1 MKIVKKQVTLPEDK
15 RIFVVSDIHG
25 HYTWLEKLLKR
36 VNFQKEDIL
45 FIVGDYIEKGPES
58 LKTLRY
64 VMKLCEAGNVY
75 PSIGNVDL
83 VRLQMLEGTWAAEEL
98 LNYIN
103 FMRKHWGTCFFEEMC
118 REIKCPLND
127 VRDVVWAKAAVRHHF
142 QKELDFLRSLPTLIE
157 TQKFI
162 FVHGGL
168 PASGTEGLEAFN
180 AYDLL
185 KNDAFMEKGL
195 SFDKYIVVGHW
206 LVLLYSRGIP
216 SLNPVVDT
224 KQKIISM
231 DGGCGVK
238 AEGQLNLL
246 TLDMQ
251 CPENICFQS
260 YDELPVLCAKTAQ
273 AASLGS
279 IFIKWTDNKIE
290 VLDRRENAAR
300 VRHRTS
306 GRELDIPYSF
316 IYDIDGDA
324 KSMDYT
330 DYRLQIEKGDRL
342 SLIRKTPLGYFVKK
356 NGVIGWFFGEAELC
370 PDLQEAKVGIQ
381 KIP

>member
-1 MKIVKKQVTLPEDK
+1 MRTP
-15 RIFVVSDIHG
+15 
-25 HYTWLEKLLKR
+25 
-36 VNFQKEDIL
+36 
-45 FIVGDYIEKGPES
+45 
-58 LKTLRY
+58 
-64 VMKLCEAGNVY
+64 AG
-75 PSIGNVDL
+75 
-83 VRLQMLEGTWAAEEL
+83 
-98 LNYIN
+98 
-103 FMRKHWGTCFFEEMC
+103 
-118 REIKCPLND
+118 
-127 VRDVVWAKAAVRHHF
+127 
-142 QKELDFLRSLPTLIE
+142 
-157 TQKFI
+157 
-162 FVHGGL
+162 
-168 PASGTEGLEAFN
+168 GTEGLEAFN
-180 AYDLL
+180 AHDLL

-206 LVLLYSRGIP
+206 PVLLYSRGIP

-251 CPENICFQS
+251 CPENVCFQS

-330 DYRLQIEKGDRL
+330 DYRLQVEKGDRL

-370 PDLQEAKVGIQ
+370 PDLQEAKAGIQ